1 MDKGTKAGGESHQAV
16 EELLDVDLDIDF
28 ETAYNM
34 IYGTVEQLEEEGLP
48 LHGCEGAFGDAGL
61 QFGESGRDELG
72 LDDGGVR
79 GMLPHNLL
87 SVDESYAIEN
97 FLNSL
102 MPSPK
107 STLPASSLHLDEPT
121 LHTEPTLSHTDFSPP
136 SLPPVTL
143 SQPTLSRPTLAQPA
157 AEDANDDYQPK
168 PISLPEIKI
177 PENAIPNEIRSNRAK
192 VRRWKHVYCEKQR
205 RTIFRQAFDDLISM
219 VRFPRP
225 TDAEISCLKGACA
238 EDRVRKKRAP
248 GDGKRIPKHVLLR
261 YIAEDIELLLLANRE
276 LENLLAAAAKT

>member
-1 MDKGTKAGGESHQAV
+1 MDKGSKAGSRSHQTV

-34 IYGTVEQLEEEGLP
+34 IYGTVELLEEEGLP
-48 LHGCEGAFGDAGL
+48 LHGCDGTFGDAGL

-107 STLPASSLHLDEPT
+107 STLPAPQLHLDEST
-121 LHTEPTLSHTDFSPP
+121 LQTEPSLSHTAFSPP
-136 SLPPVTL
+136 SLTPATL
-143 SQPTLSRPTLAQPA
+143 SQPTLPEPVS
-157 AEDANDDYQPK
+157 EDANNDDYRPN

-177 PENAIPNEIRSNRAK
+177 PEHEIPNEIRSNRAK

-225 TDAEISCLKGACA
+225 TDLEISCLRGPRACT

-276 LENLLAAAAKT
+276 LENLLSAAAKP